1 MIAETAKE
9 VQLKAMMAA
18 KAIAMEKL
26 GNLMELGLG
35 AFFETCQVCFLGPER
50 RAERNQVMSTAM
62 GETMKKMI
70 PQVDKALKTLNL
82 PIGDK
87 FMFGDTIS
95 VVDLQVLTIVL
106 DLKYHYYQTSNS

>member
-1 MIAETAKE
+1 MNTA
-9 VQLKAMMAA
+9 
-18 KAIAMEKL
+18 
-26 GNLMELGLG
+26 
-35 AFFETCQVCFLGPER
+35 T
-50 RAERNQVMSTAM
+50 

-95 VVDLQVLTIVL
+95 VADLQVPFFRNEKAYIQCLQFKLFLDDAAYNEHYDMRSVL
-106 DLKYHYYQTSNS
+106 EAAPVMHQLAKNAAKHPIIAEYLVQDGNSPFTGLNILE

>member
-1 MIAETAKE
+1 
-9 VQLKAMMAA
+9 
-18 KAIAMEKL
+18 
-26 GNLMELGLG
+26 
-35 AFFETCQVCFLGPER
+35 
-50 RAERNQVMSTAM
+50 MSTAM

-95 VVDLQVLTIVL
+95 VADLQVLTLVL
-106 DLKYHYYQTSNS
+106 EL